1 MRIQLLIVGAG
12 LLVLGS
18 GTALAQAG
26 PPMPGGTLGPNASA
40 VVNGTREQMQGYNH
54 VVSNLDHGQPANG
67 AKSAGAVRKVVA
79 SEIIV
84 GAAVRDMNGQAIGK
98 VASVA
103 ADGVVIDT
111 GSMKVKVPL
120 IAFGRDNNGLLIGIT
135 AQKFAELTS
144 KAHAQS
150 AAAAPAKPEPRP
162 ATVADIAT
170 GAPLRDSEGKL
181 VGKITF
187 VSADGATIDTGQTK
201 VKLPIDS
208 FGVDTAGLVLPI
220 TLLKL
225 KEMIAQSRAAAAAA
239 AKH

>member
-18 GTALAQAG
+18 GTALAQAA
-26 PPMPGGTLGPNASA
+26 PRMPTLGPNASA

-79 SEIIV
+79 AEIIV
-84 GAAVRDMNGQAIGK
+84 GAAIRDMNGQAIGK
-98 VASVA
+98 VASVD

-239 AKH
+239 VKH